1 MDLGLPQQ
9 EFAIRI
15 ERVAQSFIET
25 VESTSE
31 SLLIQPRT
39 HGDWSGKD
47 VLAHCTFWA
56 EYGAEIIR
64 RTIHRTFVGADFDYD
79 DEAAFDQKVVER
91 EAGTDYRTLLLRF
104 RQATSE
110 AADLARAISP
120 TEWDATPRYRILI
133 AGTILEEVPEH
144 EYQLRTLVVQ
154 GQARG

>member
-15 ERVAQSFIET
+15 ERVAQSFIAT
-25 VESTSE
+25 VESLSE
-31 SLLIQPRT
+31 SLIIQPET
-39 HGDWSGKD
+39 HGNWSGKD

-64 RTIHRTFVGADFDYD
+64 RSIHRTFVAADFYYD
-79 DEAAFDQKVVER
+79 DEVAFDQKAVNR

-104 RQATSE
+104 RQAASE
-110 AADLARAISP
+110 TADLTRALSP
-120 TEWDATPRYRILI
+120 GEWNSTPRYRILI

-144 EYQLRTLVVQ
+144 EYQLRSLLTQ